1 MKDLKEQ
8 ARLIFLRA
16 LERIDVGATID
27 RKLRLSRS
35 TLIVGDQQVNLNQYD
50 EIILLGIGKASIK
63 MGYAIER
70 MLGDRVKSGVLV
82 TDRRS
87 RAKVKSEVIVGGH
100 PIPTQGSLDGARRL
114 IELARSATDRTLV
127 VFLIS
132 GGGSALVE
140 LPTFP
145 DVTLE
150 DLREMNRILV
160 TCGASIREINTIR
173 KHLSAVKGGRL
184 GSMLNGA
191 GVIALFVSDV
201 NAGDLRSIASNP
213 ALSEDLRSQN
223 FFDVLEKYALMDR
236 LPESIA
242 KAIEVGLV
250 TGANGIGGSQQPVEA
265 LLLSDNST
273 ALQAAGEAARELGF
287 RTIVYEDLAE
297 GKYQNISA
305 ELFKRLF
312 DEQGRSPNEPICM
325 ISGGEVSCPVFGDG
339 LGGRNQEFVL
349 YSAASLARSGINQ
362 PTAVLSCGTDGID
375 GNSLAAGAVADERT
389 VAKALEQGIIAA
401 DYLER
406 NDSHSFF
413 VRTGGVVFTGPTGN
427 NVRDVRLLLSSPN

>member
-35 TLIVGDQQVNLNQYD
+35 TLIVGGQQVNLNQYD

-150 DLREMNRILV
+150 DLREMNHILV

-184 GSMLNGA
+184 GSMVNGA
-191 GVIALFVSDV
+191 GAIALFVSDV
-201 NAGDLRSIASNP
+201 NPGDVRSIASNP
-213 ALSEDLRSQN
+213 ALPEDLKSRD
-223 FFDVLEKYALMDR
+223 FFDVLEKYALMNR

-242 KAIEVGLV
+242 KAIKAGLV
-250 TGANGIGGSQQPVEA
+250 TDHNEKGNSRPVEV

-273 ALQAAGEAARELGF
+273 ALQAAGEAARDLGF
-287 RTIVYEDLAE
+287 RTIIYEDLAE
-297 GKYQNISA
+297 GKYQEISA
-305 ELFKRLF
+305 ELFERLF
-312 DEQGRSPNEPICM
+312 DELRRWPNEPVCL

-349 YSAASLARSGINQ
+349 YSAATLARSGVNQ

-389 VAKALEQGIIAA
+389 VGEALERGISAS

>member
-8 ARLIFLRA
+8 ARLIFLRS
-16 LERIDVGATID
+16 LKRIDVGAIIG
-27 RKLRLSRS
+27 RKLKLAGTS
-35 TLIVGDQQVNLNQYD
+35 LIVGDREVNLNQYD
-50 EIILLGIGKASIK
+50 AIMLLGIGKASIK
-63 MGYAIER
+63 MGYAMEG
-70 MLGDRVKSGVLV
+70 MLGDRIKNGVLV

-87 RAKVKSEVIVGGH
+87 RAKVKSEVMVGGH

-114 IELARSATDRTLV
+114 IELARSATDTTLV
-127 VFLIS
+127 IFLIS

-150 DLREMNRILV
+150 DLREMNRVLV

-184 GSMLNGA
+184 GSMVNGA
-191 GVIALFVSDV
+191 RVIALFVSDV
-201 NAGDLRSIASNP
+201 NSGDLRSIASNP
-213 ALSEDLRSQN
+213 ALPEDLKSRD
-223 FFDVLEKYALMDR
+223 FFDVLEKHALMDR

-242 KAIEVGLV
+242 KAIKAGLV
-250 TGANGIGGSQQPVEA
+250 TDDDAISPSQPVEA

-273 ALQAAGEAARELGF
+273 ALHAAGEAARELGF
-287 RTIVYEDLAE
+287 RTIIYEDLAE
-297 GKYQNISA
+297 GKYQHISA
-305 ELFKRLF
+305 ELFERLF
-312 DEQGRSPNEPICM
+312 DEQRRSPNEPVCL
-325 ISGGEVSCPVFGDG
+325 ISGGEVSCPVSGDG

-349 YSAASLARSGINQ
+349 YSAATLARSGITQ

-389 VAKALEQGIIAA
+389 VSKGLEQGINAA

-413 VRTGGVVFTGPTGN
+413 VRAGGVVFTGPTGN

>member
-16 LERIDVGATID
+16 LERIDVGAIID
-27 RKLRLSRS
+27 RKLKLNRS
-35 TLIVGDQQVNLNQYD
+35 SLIVGDLEVNLNQYD

-63 MGYAIER
+63 MSYAMER
-70 MLGDRVKSGVLV
+70 MLGDRIKRGVLV
-82 TDRRS
+82 TDRSS

-100 PIPTQGSLDGARRL
+100 PIPTQGSLVGARRL

-150 DLREMNRILV
+150 ALREMNRILV
-160 TCGASIREINTIR
+160 TCGASIREINIIR
-173 KHLSAVKGGRL
+173 KQLSAVKGGRL
-184 GSMLNGA
+184 GSMVNGA

-213 ALSEDLRSQN
+213 ALPEDLRSQD

-242 KAIEVGLV
+242 KAIKAGPV
-250 TGANGIGGSQQPVEA
+250 TDDNGIGGSQPVEA

-273 ALQAAGEAARELGF
+273 ALQAAGETARDLGF
-287 RTIVYEDLAE
+287 RTIIYEDLAE
-297 GKYQNISA
+297 GKYQEISA
-305 ELFKRLF
+305 ELLERLF
-312 DEQGRSPNEPICM
+312 DEQRRSPNEPICL

-349 YSAASLARSGINQ
+349 YSAATLARSGINQ

-389 VAKALEQGIIAA
+389 VGEALERGISAS

-413 VRTGGVVFTGPTGN
+413 VRTGGIVFTGPTGN

>member
-16 LERIDVGATID
+16 LERIDVGAIVD
-27 RKLRLSRS
+27 RKLKLNRS
-35 TLIVGDQQVNLNQYD
+35 SLIVGDQEVNLNQYD

-63 MGYAIER
+63 MGYAMER
-70 MLGDRVKSGVLV
+70 MLGDRIKRGVLV
-82 TDRRS
+82 TDRSS

-100 PIPTQGSLDGARRL
+100 PIPTQGSLDGAKRL

-173 KHLSAVKGGRL
+173 KQLSAVKRGRL
-184 GSMLNGA
+184 GSMVNGA
-191 GVIALFVSDV
+191 GEIALFVSDV
-201 NAGDLRSIASNP
+201 NPGDVRSIASNP
-213 ALSEDLRSQN
+213 ALPEDLKSRD

-242 KAIEVGLV
+242 KAIKTGLV
-250 TGANGIGGSQQPVEA
+250 TGDNGKGNSRPVEV

-273 ALQAAGEAARELGF
+273 ALQAAGETARDLGF
-287 RTIVYEDLAE
+287 RTIIYEDLAE
-297 GKYQNISA
+297 GKYQEISA
-305 ELFKRLF
+305 ELLERLF
-312 DEQGRSPNEPICM
+312 DEQRRSPNEPVCL

-349 YSAASLARSGINQ
+349 YSAATLARSGINQ

-389 VAKALEQGIIAA
+389 VGEALERGIDASN
-401 DYLER
+401 YLKR

>member
-16 LERIDVGATID
+16 LERIDVGAIID
-27 RKLRLSRS
+27 RKLKLNRS
-35 TLIVGDQQVNLNQYD
+35 SLIVGDLEVNLNQYD
-50 EIILLGIGKASIK
+50 EIILLGIGKASLK
-63 MGYAIER
+63 MGYAMER

-100 PIPTQGSLDGARRL
+100 PIPTQGSLDGAKKL

-145 DVTLE
+145 EVTLE

-173 KHLSAVKGGRL
+173 KQLSAVKGGRL
-184 GSMLNGA
+184 GSMVNSA
-191 GVIALFVSDV
+191 GVIVLFVSDV

-213 ALSEDLRSQN
+213 ALPEDLRSQD

-242 KAIEVGLV
+242 KAIKAGLV
-250 TGANGIGGSQQPVEA
+250 TDDDAISRSQPVEA

-273 ALQAAGEAARELGF
+273 ALQAAGETARELGF
-287 RTIVYEDLAE
+287 RTIIYEDLAE
-297 GKYQNISA
+297 GKYQEISA
-305 ELFKRLF
+305 ELLERLF
-312 DEQGRSPNEPICM
+312 DEQRRSPNEPICL

-349 YSAASLARSGINQ
+349 YSAATLARSGINQ

-389 VAKALEQGIIAA
+389 VGEALERGISAS